1 MSIVARRQFMPSRYH
16 NYVIAGN
23 VCNAFALGE
32 VGSSAD
38 FFLVGVEPGEESP
51 YPLLTGNILDAEGN
65 LLCCL
70 VRNIVVVNPG
80 KCSRICG
87 NYLGYDIH
95 DRNNQV
101 IFRVRTVFER
111 LPGLAEETF
120 VTTITANV
128 YDREGRF
135 AFQATAGEEDE
146 YIGAQVKCAFGFSGA
161 IDFVHGMHE
170 QELQVLRAV
179 FQSRGA
185 VHELVTG
192 ALEGQEI
199 MLDGK
204 ALINAHITNCVV
216 HVKTGEFATLGN
228 VNFDN
233 CRILFHDTADNIRTL
248 VLALQE
254 QSSGEPRSQN
264 GLNLE

>member
-32 VGSSAD
+32 VGSSDD
-38 FFLVGVEPGEESP
+38 FFLVGAEPGEESH
-51 YPLLTGNILDAEGN
+51 YPFLTGNILDAEGN

-70 VRNIVVVNPG
+70 VRNIVVLNPG
-80 KCSRICG
+80 NCSRIFG
-87 NYLGYDIH
+87 NHLGYDIH
-95 DRNNQV
+95 DRNANV
-101 IFRVRTVFER
+101 ILRVRTVFAR
-111 LPGLAEETF
+111 LPGLEEETF
-120 VTTITANV
+120 VTTITANL
-128 YDREGRF
+128 YDREGRL
-135 AFQATAGEEDE
+135 ALHANAGEEDE
-146 YIGAQVKCAFGFSGA
+146 YIAAHVKCAFGFSGA
-161 IDFVHGMHE
+161 LDFAHGMNE

-179 FQSRGA
+179 FHSRGV
-185 VHELVTG
+185 VHQLVTG
-192 ALEGQEI
+192 SLDGQEI

-204 ALINAHITNCVV
+204 ALINAHITNCIV
-216 HVKTGEFATLGN
+216 HVKTGEFTALDN

-233 CRILFHDTADNIRTL
+233 CRILFHEAADNIRTL

-264 GLNLE
+264 S